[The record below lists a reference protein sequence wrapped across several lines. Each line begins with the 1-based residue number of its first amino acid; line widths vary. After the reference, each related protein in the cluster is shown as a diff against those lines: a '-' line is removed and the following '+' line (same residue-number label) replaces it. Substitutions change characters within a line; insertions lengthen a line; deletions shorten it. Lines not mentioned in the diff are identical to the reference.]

1 LKIME
6 EQQQRQKQQQ
16 EQPHTEAQHKG
27 DDAKKVETTFLKYT
41 FFKVAREWRL
51 LPEAR
56 RKSIKGA
63 LEAILEKNDVATTT
77 TTLQLFSLV
86 GIRGDADFMVLA
98 EAKDP
103 ESFQLL
109 VSEILGTGLGAYVDI
124 PYSYLAM
131 TRRSHYL
138 GSHKHPGQEGG
149 DPDSGGEA
157 GAHGPDAL
165 SRLSR
170 YMFVYPFIKKRSWYG
185 LPFPERQ
192 RIMAEHFKVGHKY
205 PMVKIHTGYS
215 FGIDDQEF
223 VLAFEADNPA
233 DFLALVEELRSS
245 EASKY
250 TELETPIFTCLR
262 TDAARLVELLG

>member
-1 LKIME
+1 ME
-6 EQQQRQKQQQ
+6 EQQQRQ
-16 EQPHTEAQHKG
+16 EQPRTEARHQG
-27 DDAKKVETTFLKYT
+27 DEAKKVETRFLKYT

-56 RKSIKGA
+56 RKAIKDA
-63 LEAILEKNDVATTT
+63 LEAILENDDGATTTTTTT

-86 GIRGDADFMVLA
+86 GIRGDVDFMVLA
-98 EAKDP
+98 EANDP

-109 VSEILGTGLGAYVDI
+109 VSQILGTGLGAYVDI

-138 GSHKHPGQEGG
+138 GSHKHPGQEGE
-149 DPDSGGEA
+149 PDSGGEA
-157 GAHGPDAL
+157 ASRPGGAL

-170 YMFVYPFIKKRSWYG
+170 YIFVYPFIKKRSWYA

-245 EASKY
+245 EASMY

>member
-1 LKIME
+1 ME

-16 EQPHTEAQHKG
+16 EQPHTEAQQHQG
-27 DDAKKVETTFLKYT
+27 DDAKRVETTFLKYT

-56 RKSIKGA
+56 RKSIKDA
-63 LEAILEKNDVATTT
+63 LEAILEKEDVATTT
-77 TTLQLFSLV
+77 TMALQLFSLV
-86 GIRGDADFMVLA
+86 GLRGDADFMVLA

-149 DPDSGGEA
+149 EPDSGGEA
-157 GAHGPDAL
+157 AAHRLGAL
-165 SRLSR
+165 SKPSR
-170 YMFVYPFIKKRSWYG
+170 YMFVYPFIKKRSWYA

-223 VLAFEADNPA
+223 VLAFEADHPA

-245 EASKY
+245 EASRY